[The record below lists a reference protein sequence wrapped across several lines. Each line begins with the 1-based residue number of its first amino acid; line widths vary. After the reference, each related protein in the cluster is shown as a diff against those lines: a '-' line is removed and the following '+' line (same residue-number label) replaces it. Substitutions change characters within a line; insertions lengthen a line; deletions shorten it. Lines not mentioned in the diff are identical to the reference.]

1 MHTFINDPHN
11 AEITY
16 INFVLT
22 TKRLLVDKNFL
33 KTWNLWHLAWLKK
46 IGLKLWKWVKY
57 VRCVSLAFLR
67 ICKKEIDFFFSRST
81 HHPSRCFSIFFVL
94 KKEQFKSRWTL
105 KTQEIIQTWKNRR
118 KISLIN
124 TFCSFSMRFISEIFL
139 SLLLFHANAQKKVI
153 KM

>member
-33 KTWNLWHLAWLKK
+33 KTWNLWHLAWLKNRIK
-46 IGLKLWKWVKY
+46 IVEMSEI
-57 VRCVSLAFLR
+57 CSLCITCIFANLQKGNWLFFLSLNTPPFSM
-67 ICKKEIDFFFSRST
+67 FF
-81 HHPSRCFSIFFVL
+81 PFFVL

-153 KM
+153 KK